1 MDVNIEQHS
10 HVGYVEIIQDPL
22 RDCRMERIPAAL
34 MVVQLH
40 GIKEINSA
48 HSYQTSHQLLIEVA
62 AWLEKN
68 LRDND
73 FVTFLSDNRFAI
85 LLKDIRN
92 EGHAVLAANKIT
104 NIAAN
109 TFSIDGHYLS
119 VKASIWI
126 ALFSRHDL
134 EADTLL
140 QNAEVALDHAIKNGK
155 EYMLHSSEMD
165 KRAAAETDML
175 VELEDALDK
184 EEFEVHYQPKIRA
197 ADLKPCGAEALLRWN
212 SASYGLMSP
221 GIFIPLIEQS
231 PYMFR
236 VTDFVINRALKEQ
249 LEWPTG
255 FGKLSVSVNL
265 SPMVFQQPEIKDC
278 IEQALAIW
286 GNDPSCLIFEITETG
301 IMENPEVSY
310 KLLNELRAKGISIS
324 IDDFGTGYSS
334 LAYFKILPANEIKID
349 KSFVS
354 TMLDDEADYKLVQA
368 IINLSHSFG
377 HTVVAEGVE
386 TQDALDALKGLG
398 CDIIQGYLISEPI
411 PHHELISWLRN

>member
-140 QNAEVALDHAIKNGK
+140 QNA
-155 EYMLHSSEMD
+155 
-165 KRAAAETDML
+165 
-175 VELEDALDK
+175 
-184 EEFEVHYQPKIRA
+184 
-197 ADLKPCGAEALLRWN
+197 
-212 SASYGLMSP
+212 
-221 GIFIPLIEQS
+221 
-231 PYMFR
+231 
-236 VTDFVINRALKEQ
+236 
-249 LEWPTG
+249 
-255 FGKLSVSVNL
+255 
-265 SPMVFQQPEIKDC
+265 
-278 IEQALAIW
+278 
-286 GNDPSCLIFEITETG
+286 
-301 IMENPEVSY
+301 
-310 KLLNELRAKGISIS
+310 
-324 IDDFGTGYSS
+324 
-334 LAYFKILPANEIKID
+334 
-349 KSFVS
+349 
-354 TMLDDEADYKLVQA
+354 
-368 IINLSHSFG
+368 
-377 HTVVAEGVE
+377 
-386 TQDALDALKGLG
+386 
-398 CDIIQGYLISEPI
+398 
-411 PHHELISWLRN
+411 